1 MTNVLSE
8 NQLAQLS
15 ELGYLKLP
23 AAIPAHDALAMRAR
37 MWEALAVGGA
47 DPADRSTWRTVDRK
61 ALKRAVQRDAF
72 AAYASST
79 VRAVADQLL
88 GAGGWGPPAHW
99 GLTMVTFPEDGE
111 WSVPHRGWHLDS
123 SPRTGPADQLIRTF
137 ALLGTQEAGGGATL
151 IVSGSH
157 RSGGHE
163 DASAALGQ
171 HRAHGVSR
179 AAGGTLASG
188 DAGVD
193 GLFRPGEE
201 PGRSRWLMTDRVSW
215 TESKVGSSSSPVRP
229 VTSISCIPGTLSTA
243 SSNSRDQP
251 RLMLMMALY
260 RAGYQIAAT
269 DGQSP

>member
-137 ALLGTQEAGGGATL
+137 AAARHPGGGW
-151 IVSGSH
+151 
-157 RSGGHE
+157 GGHPYRLRQPSVGGQDGT
-163 DASAALGQ
+163 DAHAQ
-171 HRAHGVSR
+171 HPAHGVSR
-179 AAGGTLASG
+179 GQT
-188 DAGVD
+188 DP
-193 GLFRPGEE
+193 GLCRRLVRWPVSPRRGARPLEVAHDR
-201 PGRSRWLMTDRVSW
+201 PACRGRSRGWGRRVH
-215 TESKVGSSSSPVRP
+215 R
-229 VTSISCIPGTLSTA
+229 
-243 SSNSRDQP
+243 
-251 RLMLMMALY
+251 
-260 RAGYQIAAT
+260 
-269 DGQSP
+269 

>member
-1 MTNVLSE
+1 VTNVLSE

-157 RSGGHE
+157 RLVATME
-163 DASAALGQ
+163 PTLTPNTRLTASAVV
-171 HRAHGVSR
+171 RR
-179 AAGGTLASG
+179 TLASA
-188 DAGVD
+188 DAWFD

-201 PGRSRWLMTDRVSW
+201 PGRSRWLMTDPRVVDGVEVGVVEFTGEAGDLYLMHPW
-215 TESKVGSSSSPVRP
+215 T
-229 VTSISCIPGTLSTA
+229 LHTA

-260 RAGYQIAAT
+260 RAGYQVAAT
-269 DGQSP
+269 DGQAP